1 MKRLKHFL
9 SVLLFL
15 SLVFSSVYSE
25 QSYIITESELLQLEK
40 NTQEQKAQ
48 ITQLQTQLQT
58 LKTEHQNLMMLQNQ
72 MKTYCEQLEKE
83 KKIIKSVSIVGG
95 CLLFVGGCFV
105 GYKIA
110 KD

>member
-1 MKRLKHFL
+1 MKKLKHFL

-40 NTQEQKAQ
+40 NTQEQETQ
-48 ITQLQTQLQT
+48 IET
-58 LKTEHQNLMMLQNQ
+58 LKTEYQNLMMLQNQ

-95 CLLFVGGCFV
+95 CLFFVGGCFV

-110 KD
+110 KE